1 MAAARRRLDAL
12 EEAALEAELERRMEL
27 EVEAMVDALERELDP
42 ATFRRVLDVLARLDS
57 RVKPSGW

>member
-12 EEAALEAELERRMEL
+12 EQAALEAELERRMEL